1 MDMKRLMDDPRTKQ
15 LIKLVKFGI
24 TGVMN
29 TAVDFL
35 VYTLLVSFFSVG
47 LYLSQIISYSCGMLN
62 SYIVN
67 RKWTFSTQN
76 GFFSQ
81 ELLRFILLNLS
92 MMLLGM
98 GIIYLCTQKLL
109 LHRLAA
115 KLISTLLV
123 LAVNFLISNFWVFR
137 PQDKGH

>member
-1 MDMKRLMDDPRTKQ
+1 MDIKGLLEDPRVKQ
-15 LIKLVKFGI
+15 LVKLVKFGI

-35 VYTLLVSFFSVG
+35 VYTLLVSFFSMG
-47 LYLSQIISYSCGMLN
+47 LYVSQIISYSCGMLN
-62 SYIVN
+62 SYVVN

-76 GFFSQ
+76 GFFSG
-81 ELLRFILLNLS
+81 ELVRFIVLNLS

-98 GIIYLCTQKLL
+98 GIIYVCTQKLM
-109 LHRLAA
+109 LHKLVA

-123 LAVNFLISNFWVFR
+123 LIINFLISNFWVFR
-137 PQDKGH
+137 SRSDSQ